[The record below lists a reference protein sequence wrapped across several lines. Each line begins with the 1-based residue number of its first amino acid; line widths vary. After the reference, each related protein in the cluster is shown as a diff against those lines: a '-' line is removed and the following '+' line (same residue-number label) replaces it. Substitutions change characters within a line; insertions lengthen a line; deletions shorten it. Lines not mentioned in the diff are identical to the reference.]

1 MQPSGLGSPSSKP
14 LPPPPTL
21 LHSAAMGGTIFSV
34 PIFFVVFR
42 EVVEAGIVVSILL
55 SLVDGM
61 SSGNKDGAT
70 DPDEAEAV
78 RLRVRKR
85 MRWMVW
91 AGALSGLAIAAC
103 IGAAFIAVFFTTLS
117 NLWSKSED
125 LWEGI
130 FCMIACVLIYVM
142 SLGMLRID
150 RSQIKWKAKF
160 AAAFAPQEG
169 DQKLTAHER
178 KQGRRGKWSLFILPF
193 VTVLRE
199 SLEMVVFVGGVSLG
213 QSAKSIPLAAITGLI
228 VGFVIGYLIFASGS
242 RVNLSIFLVVST
254 SILLLIGAG
263 LCSRGVWFFQQY
275 RLVRGV
281 GGDLGEVGDGPGS
294 FDPTGSVWHL
304 TYGNPENQLASQGW
318 SVFNALLGW
327 QNNATLGSV
336 LSYVFYWLLVT
347 FSLVYLKWSEGR
359 TSFFGLHSKAGKRRL
374 AKRRE
379 GKRDEETVGT
389 ESGETK
395 ADSGLASIVEKDAV
409 VGRTEEGE
417 IVDLPGRPVL
427 GRGDT
432 SLGSASSVSSKVE
445 GEEEITE
452 APRR

>member
-1 MQPSGLGSPSSKP
+1 
-14 LPPPPTL
+14 
-21 LHSAAMGGTIFSV
+21 MGGTIFSI

-61 SSGNKDGAT
+61 SSGKDGRLPGLDEAG
-70 DPDEAEAV
+70 DEEAEAA
-78 RLRVRKR
+78 RLRIRKR
-85 MRWMVW
+85 MRGMVW
-91 AGALSGLAIAAC
+91 TGALSGLAIAAC

-117 NLWSKSED
+117 DLWSKSED

-130 FCMIACVLIYVM
+130 FCLIACVLIYIM

-160 AAAFAPQEG
+160 AAAFAPQAA

-228 VGFVIGYLIFASGS
+228 VGFIIGYLIFASGS

-263 LCSRGVWFFQQY
+263 LGSRGVWFFQQY

-304 TYGNPENQLASQGW
+304 TYGNPENQLAGQGW
-318 SVFNALLGW
+318 SIFNALLGW
-327 QNNATLGSV
+327 QNTATLGSV
-336 LSYVFYWLLVT
+336 LSYVFYWILIIV
-347 FSLVYLKWSEGR
+347 SLIYLKWSEGR
-359 TSFFGLHSKAGKRRL
+359 TSFFGIHSAAGKRRL
-374 AKRRE
+374 VRRRE
-379 GKRDEETVGT
+379 AMRDEETVGT

-395 ADSGLASIVEKDAV
+395 ADGGVSSVGEKIDD
-409 VGRTEEGE
+409 GEGE
-417 IVDLPGRPVL
+417 IIALPGRPVL
-427 GRGDT
+427 ARGDT
-432 SLGSASSVSSKVE
+432 STGTTSSVSGKDGAE
-445 GEEEITE
+445 DEITE

>member
-1 MQPSGLGSPSSKP
+1 
-14 LPPPPTL
+14 
-21 LHSAAMGGTIFSV
+21 MGGTIFSV

-61 SSGNKDGAT
+61 SSGHQDGAA
-70 DPDEAEAV
+70 DPEEAEAV

-117 NLWSKSED
+117 DLWSKSED

-130 FCMIACVLIYVM
+130 FCLIACVLIYIM

-304 TYGNPENQLASQGW
+304 TYGNPENQLAGQGW
-318 SVFNALLGW
+318 SIFNALLGW
-327 QNNATLGSV
+327 QNTATLGSV

-347 FSLVYLKWSEGR
+347 FSLIYLKWSEGR
-359 TSFFGLHSKAGKRRL
+359 TSFFGIYSKAGKRRL

-395 ADSGLASIVEKDAV
+395 ADSGLASIGEKDAV
-409 VGRTEEGE
+409 RKEEEGE
-417 IVDLPGRPVL
+417 IVELPGRPVL
-427 GRGDT
+427 ARGDT
-432 SLGSASSVSSKVE
+432 SLGSTSSVSSKVE